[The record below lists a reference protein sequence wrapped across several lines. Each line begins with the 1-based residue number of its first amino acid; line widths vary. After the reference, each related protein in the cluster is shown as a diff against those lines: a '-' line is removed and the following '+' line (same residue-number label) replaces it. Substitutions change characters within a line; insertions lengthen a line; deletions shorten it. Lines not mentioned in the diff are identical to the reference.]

1 MFKKSFK
8 KKFQKF
14 IFFLWKG
21 LVIFSVFTKEIA
33 FRGTFMQIEKAQMNN
48 RLRVFKIS

>member
-1 MFKKSFK
+1 M
-8 KKFQKF
+8 FQKF

-21 LVIFSVFTKEIA
+21 LVIFSVFTEEFA
-33 FRGTFMQIEKAQMNN
+33 FRGTFMQIEKALMNN